1 MLRKKQVPYKE
12 GNLKDIGARVRYIE
26 SYKAGFEDNVGW
38 GANMLLSGGTD
49 MLGDG
54 NALMVS
60 RVGSRPLLY
69 GGRHV

>member
-1 MLRKKQVPYKE
+1 MLSWGIQSFE
-12 GNLKDIGARVRYIE
+12 
-26 SYKAGFEDNVGW
+26 AGFEESADR